1 MLKYAIP
8 ILASLN
14 EEETVKF
21 YTEKLGFTFHSS
33 WDGYLIFSRDGVNIH
48 LWPAEDPEIAKSTG
62 CYVNVTEVD
71 KLYAELKAKGVIH
84 PNGGLENM
92 PMGNG
97 SSSVFSIIT
106 VILSILG
113 KIYRDEACRSCR
125 LSLDINLF

>member
-21 YTEKLGFTFHSS
+21 YTEKLGFTFHAS

-48 LWPAEDPEIAKSTG
+48 LWPAQDPEIAKSTG

-71 KLYAELKAKGVIH
+71 KLYAELKEKELIH
-84 PNGGLENM
+84 PNGDLKDM
-92 PMGNG
+92 PWEMRQFSVLDNNGN
-97 SSSVFSIIT
+97 IIHFGEDM
-106 VILSILG
+106 S
-113 KIYRDEACRSCR
+113 EEE
-125 LSLDINLF
+125 

>member
-48 LWPAEDPEIAKSTG
+48 LWPCKDAEIAKNTG
-62 CYVNVTEVD
+62 CYVNVTEVK
-71 KLYAELKAKGVIH
+71 KLYEEYKPMGVIH
-84 PNGGLENM
+84 PEGELTQMEWEM
-92 PMGNG
+92 LQ
-97 SSSVFSIIT
+97 FSI
-106 VILSILG
+106 VDNNG
-113 KIYRDEACRSCR
+113 
-125 LSLDINLF
+125 NLIHFGESTAEDDD

>member
-14 EEETVKF
+14 EEATVKF

-48 LWPAEDPEIAKSTG
+48 LWPTEDPEIAKSTG

-71 KLYAELKAKGVIH
+71 KLYTELKEKGLIH
-84 PNGGLENM
+84 PNGDLKDM
-92 PMGNG
+92 PWGMRQFSVLDNNGN
-97 SSSVFSIIT
+97 IINF
-106 VILSILG
+106 G
-113 KIYRDEACRSCR
+113 E
-125 LSLDINLF
+125 DISA